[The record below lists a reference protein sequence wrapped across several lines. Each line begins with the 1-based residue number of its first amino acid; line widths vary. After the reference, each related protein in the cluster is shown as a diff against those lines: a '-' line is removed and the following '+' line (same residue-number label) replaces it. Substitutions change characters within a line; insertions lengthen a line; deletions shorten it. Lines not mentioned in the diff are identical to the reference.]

1 MNDTKSDT
9 KTTGS
14 KELKSGNVAT
24 IFPILAGT
32 VAPINGGFVGVVFDM
47 VTGETYHMTGD
58 CKTMED
64 VQKEMERKGREIV
77 GPSMIGP
84 TISVFSGN
92 GSREI

>member
-1 MNDTKSDT
+1 MNDT

-14 KELKSGNVAT
+14 KELNKENVAT

-64 VQKEMERKGREIV
+64 VKNEMECKGREIV
-77 GPSMIGP
+77 GASMVGP
-84 TISVFSGN
+84 TISIFSGN

>member
-1 MNDTKSDT
+1 MNYTKSDT
-9 KTTGS
+9 KITGS

-32 VAPINGGFVGVVFDM
+32 VAPVNGGFVGVVFDM
-47 VTGETYHMTGD
+47 VTGETYYMTED

-64 VQKEMERKGREIV
+64 VKREMESKGREIV
-77 GPSMIGP
+77 GASMVGP